1 MATRK
6 PAAPKTASRKKPAT
20 ASSKTS
26 PAQKPPRVPP
36 YTDPKRNH
44 GFLTLEH
51 NPLTEAQM
59 GELEKLVS
67 DTLHRMI
74 GHGGNKPGKKPG
86 KKGPVTFHP
95 WIRVIP

>member
-6 PAAPKTASRKKPAT
+6 PAAPKPASRKKPT
-20 ASSKTS
+20 ASAAKPRAS
-26 PAQKPPRVPP
+26 KPPRLPP
-36 YTDPKRNH
+36 YTDPTRNH
-44 GFLTLEH
+44 GFITLEH

-59 GELEKLVS
+59 LELETLVS

-74 GHGGNKPGKKPG
+74 GHGSGRPGKAPG
-86 KKGPVTFHP
+86 KKGPITFHP